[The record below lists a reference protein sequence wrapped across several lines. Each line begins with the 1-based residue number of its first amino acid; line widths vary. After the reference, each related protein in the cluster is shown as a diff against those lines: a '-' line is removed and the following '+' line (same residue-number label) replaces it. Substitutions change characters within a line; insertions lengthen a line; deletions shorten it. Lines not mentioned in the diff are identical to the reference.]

1 MANLNY
7 LISHV
12 LKWEC
17 GATQSQIWQFPNP
30 GDLFDAVKIT
40 KNNVHD
46 LGGWTNSGITL
57 DTWKRL
63 GYDNDGDGHR
73 DLADLRAMTYEQW
86 YSIIKRGYWDR
97 AQADSMLNQSV
108 ANMIV
113 DFMIT
118 SGGAPRVVQRT
129 VGVRADGIIGPRT
142 IAAINAQP
150 ADILFSRLTSARLH
164 YYRRLPTW
172 CRFGN
177 GWTRRVRDIKFDRRA
192 SR

>member
-150 ADILFSRLTSARLH
+150 ADILFSRLASARLH
-164 YYRRLPTW
+164 YYRRLPAW
-172 CRFGN
+172 SQFGN

-192 SR
+192 AG

>member
-86 YSIIKRGYWDR
+86 YSIIKQGYWDR

-150 ADILFSRLTSARLH
+150 ADILFSRLASARLH
-164 YYRRLPTW
+164 YYRRLPAW
-172 CRFGN
+172 SQFGN

-192 SR
+192 AG

>member
-150 ADILFSRLTSARLH
+150 ADILFSRLASARLH
-164 YYRRLPTW
+164 YYRRLPAW
-172 CRFGN
+172 SQFGN

>member
-150 ADILFSRLTSARLH
+150 ADILFSRLASARLH
-164 YYRRLPTW
+164 YYRCLPAW
-172 CRFGN
+172 SQFGN

-192 SR
+192 AG

>member
-108 ANMIV
+108 ANMIG

-150 ADILFSRLTSARLH
+150 ADILFSRLASARLH
-164 YYRRLPTW
+164 YYRRLPAW
-172 CRFGN
+172 SQFGN

-192 SR
+192 AG

>member
-150 ADILFSRLTSARLH
+150 ADILFSRLASARLH
-164 YYRRLPTW
+164 YYRRLPAW
-172 CRFGN
+172 SQFGN
-177 GWTRRVRDIKFDRRA
+177 GWTRRVRDIKFDRRVA
-192 SR
+192 G